1 MLNWTLQT
9 SVSNLSDICGYT
21 RTSADWPGF
30 YAYDTFDYIETRLGI
45 KKKPPE
51 L

>member
-1 MLNWTLQT
+1 MIVYKAASRIRL
-9 SVSNLSDICGYT
+9 
-21 RTSADWPGF
+21 PGF